1 MPTWIGSLYFYKMQG
16 PCIAEDSLD
25 PFVIFCVSLL
35 GGDKTDSVDRG
46 GEPLAWQW
54 GDSWIMYDN
63 VIL

>member
-1 MPTWIGSLYFYKMQG
+1 MQG